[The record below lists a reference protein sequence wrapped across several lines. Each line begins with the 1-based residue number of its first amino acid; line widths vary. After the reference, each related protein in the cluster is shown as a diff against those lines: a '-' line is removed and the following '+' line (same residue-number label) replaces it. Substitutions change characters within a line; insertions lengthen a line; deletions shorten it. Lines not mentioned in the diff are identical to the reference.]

1 MSTSQE
7 GMHSPFN
14 NEDEEQQADIQ
25 DRHRHQAET
34 QEATEG
40 NTGIPTRK
48 ILTPFS
54 QKERQEAKL
63 KLQAAMEN
71 SMELPLAETIAQL
84 KVDVT
89 QAVQDHEQAVQVQA
103 AKERS
108 LLAFI
113 NLAEEEERPALWDSM
128 DDAMEP
134 FDVNVTR
141 TLEIVQRLNK
151 TLTKLT
157 GPSST
162 STATT
167 ISTNLA
173 LSSASVDIS
182 QRTSMNPNLNNKN
195 HSALA
200 QLGHKIIPV
209 FAGTEKIDFDR
220 VHFKEATGISG
231 PPTLNLE
238 EQFKRTSRVDFEH
251 QLVEEVMK
259 FLRKYKDHYKGY
271 LTDNFDEASWR
282 FMHRALAPSQ
292 MDEVFTAQ
300 LKHVPEADRS
310 FARVES
316 IVWDIF
322 RLSDLTG
329 AVLQKLFTFKS
340 EPNEGPG
347 TFVFRVEA
355 LIQGAKAEEVPCRF
369 LNDAIYRALPAQG

>member
-1 MSTSQE
+1 MS
-7 GMHSPFN
+7 
-14 NEDEEQQADIQ
+14 
-25 DRHRHQAET
+25 
-34 QEATEG
+34 
-40 NTGIPTRK
+40 
-48 ILTPFS
+48 
-54 QKERQEAKL
+54 
-63 KLQAAMEN
+63 
-71 SMELPLAETIAQL
+71 
-84 KVDVT
+84 
-89 QAVQDHEQAVQVQA
+89 
-103 AKERS
+103 
-108 LLAFI
+108 
-113 NLAEEEERPALWDSM
+113 
-128 DDAMEP
+128 P

-141 TLEIVQRLNK
+141 TWEIVQRLRK
-151 TLTKLT
+151 TLAKFT
-157 GPSST
+157 GTSST
-162 STATT
+162 TATSGSIT
-167 ISTNLA
+167 ST
-173 LSSASVDIS
+173 LSSASTDIS

-238 EQFKRTSRVDFEH
+238 ERFRRTTRADFDH

-282 FMHRALAPSQ
+282 FMHRALAPSH

-300 LKHVPEADRS
+300 LKHVPEENRT
-310 FARVES
+310 FTKVES

-340 EPNEGPG
+340 DVNEGPG

-355 LIQGAKAEEVPCRF
+355 LIQGAKAEEVPSRF
-369 LNDAIYRALPAQG
+369 INDAIYRALPAQGRLALKTKFPDFNVVKYSEVLAFISQAPNILSGEREQKDEWAMQKWAKHLLVQKAVTSLGTASQESTHQRPFKRAYTESETQ